1 MTEGGKPAELKDLD
15 KRLRAARSHQKGS
28 AGGGSGTDDQA
39 GQQGGVGVAVR
50 IGVDLVAALVVG
62 VAIGILLDYW
72 LDTKPWFLVL
82 FFVLGA
88 AAGFLNVFRSVAGY
102 GLAAGYR
109 KTEKGSVEEDAA
121 KDGLKDKK

>member
-1 MTEGGKPAELKDLD
+1 MTEGGKPTELKDLD
-15 KRLRAARSHQKGS
+15 ERLRAARSHQKNYS
-28 AGGGSGTDDQA
+28 GGGSGKGDQA
-39 GQQGGVGVAVR
+39 GDQSGLGVALR

-102 GLAAGYR
+102 GLAAGY
-109 KTEKGSVEEDAA
+109 KKAGDDTAQ
-121 KDGLKDKK
+121 DGLKDKK